1 MKRRTIAMRKTSLS
15 RLVLITVLFLTVTA
29 TCRANWICCEG
40 DEWLRWDAQS
50 RGVYVRAY
58 TMGYV
63 HGYTSGCANGLVAST
78 PEMNGSY
85 TMEAS
90 KRCSE
95 RATITSRD
103 SSHFADR
110 ITEFY
115 QKYPEQRFLRISDI
129 LLGLYAGKTL
139 EEIHNSFPKK

>member
-1 MKRRTIAMRKTSLS
+1 MRQTFLS
-15 RLVLITVLFLTVTA
+15 RSVVITVLFLIVTS

-40 DEWLRWDAQS
+40 DEWLRWDAQTRS
-50 RGVYVRAY
+50 VYVRAY
-58 TMGYV
+58 TWGYSE
-63 HGYTSGCANGLVAST
+63 GYTSGCHNGLVASK

-95 RATITSRD
+95 SASVTSRD

-115 QKYPEQRFLRISDI
+115 QKYPQQRFLRISDI

>member
-1 MKRRTIAMRKTSLS
+1 
-15 RLVLITVLFLTVTA
+15 
-29 TCRANWICCEG
+29 
-40 DEWLRWDAQS
+40 
-50 RGVYVRAY
+50 
-58 TMGYV
+58 MGYV
-63 HGYTSGCANGLVAST
+63 QGYYSGCGNGLVAST

-95 RATITSRD
+95 RSEVTSRD

-115 QKYPEQRFLRISDI
+115 QKYPQQRFLRISDI
-129 LLGLYAGKTL
+129 LIGLYAGKTL

>member
-1 MKRRTIAMRKTSLS
+1 MRKTFLLRS
-15 RLVLITVLFLTVTA
+15 VLITVLFLIVSA

-40 DEWLRWDAQS
+40 DEWLRWDAQTRS
-50 RGVYVRAY
+50 VYVRAY
-58 TMGYV
+58 TSGYV
-63 HGYTSGCANGLVAST
+63 HGYYGGCGNGLVAST
-78 PEMNGSY
+78 PEMNGPY
-85 TMEAS
+85 TMEAAQ
-90 KRCSE
+90 RCSD
-95 RATITSRD
+95 RSMITSRD

-115 QKYPEQRFLRISDI
+115 QKYPQQRFLRISDI